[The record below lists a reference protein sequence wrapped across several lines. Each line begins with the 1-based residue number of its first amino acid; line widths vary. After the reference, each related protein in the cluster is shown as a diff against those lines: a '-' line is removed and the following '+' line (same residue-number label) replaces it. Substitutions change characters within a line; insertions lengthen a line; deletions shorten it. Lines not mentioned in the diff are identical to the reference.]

1 LNRIRSVAES
11 LNASSIKRNAQSPF
25 VRYGRFGRQKLSWR
39 IEVSFAKAQELL
51 KLAMLA
57 TRRSGVSLEEI
68 VDEFGCVHRSAQ
80 RMTVALEAAFP
91 QARAEDGDDRKRRW
105 RIPVRAIAPL
115 LTPSAEEL
123 AALTTAINE
132 LNAAG
137 LATEATTVQQLKQ
150 KVRALIPPEA
160 GTRLAVDEEALLEAL
175 GHAARPGPRPAMNS
189 QVDSAIYDA
198 LKGPFLLR
206 FPYRTRRQLKPTE
219 RTVAPHGLLLGVRRY
234 LIARDTSKPSTAPLQ
249 HYRVEEIIRA
259 EVLPQSFELDAG
271 FDIHRHAEKG
281 FGSFENAS
289 EHGDVV
295 WRFSP
300 EAAPHARRFIFHPTQ
315 IIEEEADGSL
325 LVRFKASG
333 HLEMCWHLY
342 SWGKSVEVL
351 QPARLRE
358 MVHGHQRPFEALP

>member
-1 LNRIRSVAES
+1 M
-11 LNASSIKRNAQSPF
+11 
-25 VRYGRFGRQKLSWR
+25 
-39 IEVSFAKAQELL
+39 SFAKAQELL
-51 KLAMLA
+51 KLAMMA
-57 TRRSGVSLEEI
+57 TRRGGVSLEEI
-68 VDEFGCVHRSAQ
+68 IDEFGCVHRSAQ

-91 QARAEDGDDRKRRW
+91 QTQSDDGDDRKRRW
-105 RIPVRAIAPL
+105 RIPARAVAPL

-132 LNAAG
+132 LDANG
-137 LATEATTVQQLKQ
+137 FATEASTVRQLKQ

-175 GHAARPGPRPAMNS
+175 GHAARPGPKPALNS
-189 QVDSAIYDA
+189 AVDSAIYEA

-206 FPYRTRRQLKPTE
+206 FPYKTRKHPKPTD
-219 RTVAPHGLLLGVRRY
+219 RIVAPHGLLLGVRRY
-234 LIARDTSKPSTAPLQ
+234 LIARDTSKAATAPLQ
-249 HYRVEEIIRA
+249 HYRVEEITEA
-259 EVLPQSFELDAG
+259 EVLPQSFELDTE

-281 FGSFENAS
+281 FGSFENSA
-289 EHGDVV
+289 EYGDVV
-295 WRFSP
+295 WRFSA
-300 EAAPHARRFIFHPTQ
+300 EAAPHARRFVFHPTQ
-315 IIEEEADGSL
+315 TVEEEADGSL

-358 MVHGHQRPFEALP
+358 MVHGHQRAFDALP